1 MPDDLLTAVAASPW
15 ALPLLFVLVLGD
27 AFLVVVPGEAAVT
40 AFGALAV
47 SQGEPRLWAVILV
60 AAVAATIGDAICY
73 LIGRTIGLDRWR
85 WMRTP
90 RVRAAFSWARA
101 RLERRAALVLFTA
114 RFIPFARLA
123 VNLTAGASRIPAPRY
138 LAIAACAALAW
149 AGYQAFIGAAVAA
162 ILPGGPVVAVVVSIA
177 LAVGIGVAID
187 AVLAR
192 RLRGR
197 TTPPVPLPRPPLAPR
212 ALRDPCRERAN
223 DQSRGRKVVVS
234 APSARERGQD
244 DGVMDGDG
252 YDDWFLGIGV
262 PLPIPLGDS
271 PTRELAYPRFTV
283 VLDVE
288 RRLAAVTAVNI
299 DGATLHDVPRTGEWR
314 LDERIPASEQTGP
327 AVYADNDLDRG
338 HLVRR
343 RDPGW
348 GTATEARIAT
358 EATFFYTNAAPQAGV
373 FNQSKELWLGLED
386 HVLAYADATD
396 QRISVI
402 TAPVLAPD
410 DPRYR
415 GIGIPRRFFKVAAWA
430 QPAGDGPR
438 LEAAGFVLD
447 QSELID
453 TAQGVL
459 AVPRLGAYRTFQ
471 APIADIEA
479 LAGVDLGPLVEA
491 DVLPQTT
498 VRGESAWRPLRAP
511 ADVVLS

>member
-1 MPDDLLTAVAASPW
+1 MLEDLLTGVAASPW
-15 ALPLLFVLVLGD
+15 ALALLFALVLGD

-47 SQGEPRLWAVILV
+47 AEGEPPLGAVVAV
-60 AAVAATIGDAICY
+60 AAVAATIGDAACY
-73 LIGRTIGLDRWR
+73 LVGRTIGLERWR

-90 RVRAAFSWARA
+90 RVRAAFAWSRA

-149 AGYQAFIGAAVAA
+149 AGYQAFIGALVAA
-162 ILPGGPVVAVVVSIA
+162 ILPGGPVAAVVVSIV
-177 LAVGIGVAID
+177 LAVGIGVAVD

-192 RLRGR
+192 RLRRAARGAGQDGDV
-197 TTPPVPLPRPPLAPR
+197 TAATGYDDDFLGIPLPLPRPVGDAP
-212 ALRDPCRERAN
+212 
-223 DQSRGRKVVVS
+223 V
-234 APSARERGQD
+234 
-244 DGVMDGDG
+244 
-252 YDDWFLGIGV
+252 
-262 PLPIPLGDS
+262 
-271 PTRELAYPRFTV
+271 RELPYPRFTV
-283 VLDVE
+283 LLDPV
-288 RRLAAVTAVNI
+288 RRLAAMTGVNI
-299 DGATLHDVPRTGEWR
+299 DGAMLQDLPRTGEWE
-314 LDERIPASEQTGP
+314 LDSRVPASEQAGP

-348 GTATEARIAT
+348 GTVAEARAAT
-358 EATFFYTNAAPQAGV
+358 EATFFYTNAAPQAGA

-396 QRISVI
+396 QRVSVF
-402 TAPVLAPD
+402 TAPVLAAD
-410 DPRYR
+410 DPPYR
-415 GIGIPRRFFKVAAWA
+415 GIGIPRRFFKVAAWSA
-430 QPAGDGPR
+430 ADDEGMPR

-453 TAQGVL
+453 DAQGVL
-459 AVPRLGAYRTFQ
+459 EVERLGAFRTFQ
-471 APIADIEA
+471 VPIADIGA

-491 DVLPQTT
+491 DVLPRTT
-498 VRGESAWRPLRAP
+498 LRGEDAWRPLGTAE
-511 ADVVLS
+511 DVVLG